1 MKSNLSKNAII
12 GILGGGQLG
21 RMLAISASR
30 LGFKSHIYDPD
41 QTAPGSQVS
50 AFTTAAPYNDIN
62 ALTNFAK
69 SVDILTYEFEN
80 IPTLALDAI
89 ENYVNIFPS
98 RNALHTSQD
107 RLNEKV
113 FLNNVGLKTAP
124 FLNVE
129 SIEDFEKKMQLST

>member
-1 MKSNLSKNAII
+1 MKSSLSKNAII

-50 AFTTAAPYNDIN
+50 TFTTAAPYNDIN

-69 SVDILTYEFEN
+69 SVDIITYEFEN
-80 IPTLALDAI
+80 IPTLALDVI
-89 ENYVNIFPS
+89 ENYVSIFPS
-98 RNALHTSQD
+98 RNACLLYTS
-107 RLNEKV
+107 
-113 FLNNVGLKTAP
+113 
-124 FLNVE
+124 
-129 SIEDFEKKMQLST
+129 